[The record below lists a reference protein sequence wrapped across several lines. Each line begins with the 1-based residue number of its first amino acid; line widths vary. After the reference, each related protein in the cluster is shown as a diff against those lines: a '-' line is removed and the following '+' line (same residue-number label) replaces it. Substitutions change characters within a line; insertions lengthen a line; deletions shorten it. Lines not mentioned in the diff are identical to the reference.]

1 MSTMKNGHLQKAP
14 TGKNCSA
21 AIAKFHLKTML
32 YRSKCPSLCFKK
44 MNTKLIGLCFG
55 YVALLSLGIAS
66 SASPAKAWDR
76 CQKGFSKG
84 AGYYTECIQY
94 NPSIVKI
101 QFASGQWIQSN
112 CGSGTYIPSVG
123 ISQALAER
131 YYLMTCGAPRAQYI
145 PAQQMG
151 IDATRIMM
159 ESLGRQYDYR

>member
-1 MSTMKNGHLQKAP
+1 MGVSQKVP
-14 TGKNCSA
+14 PGKTCSA
-21 AIAKFHLKTML
+21 FIAKSHLKTML
-32 YRSKCPSLCFKK
+32 FSSNCPTPCFKK
-44 MNTKLIGLCFG
+44 MYTKLIRVCFG

-66 SASPAKAWDR
+66 STSPAKAWDR
-76 CQKGFSKG
+76 CQKGFSKSV
-84 AGYYTECIQY
+84 GYYTECIQY

-112 CGSGTYIPSVG
+112 CGSGTYTPSVG

-131 YYLMTCGAPRAQYI
+131 YYLMTCGAPRAQYT